1 MFLNRWRMDN
11 DTLEIIF
18 NHLDWPDIMNN
29 SMLINR
35 QPTQYHIAKKKLK
48 YKSFDPYEMKNKLYL
63 NAINTGSIDLCV
75 EAILRM
81 YLEMLDCSFL
91 DLDISRRL
99 IYENLRRNDDK
110 AYNRALVLRTFRR
123 LQSWD

>member
-1 MFLNRWRMDN
+1 MYVFKQMDN

-63 NAINTGSIDLCV
+63 NAIQTGSIDLCV

>member
-1 MFLNRWRMDN
+1 MFLNRWIMDN
-11 DTLEIIF
+11 DILEIIF
-18 NHLDWPDIMNN
+18 NYLDWPDIMIN

-99 IYENLRRNDDK
+99 IYENLRSHDDK
-110 AYNRALVLRTFRR
+110 AYNRDLVLRTFRR

>member
-1 MFLNRWRMDN
+1 MFLNRWIMDN
-11 DTLEIIF
+11 DMLEIIF
-18 NHLDWPDIMNN
+18 NHLDWPDIMIN

>member
-1 MFLNRWRMDN
+1 MDN

-18 NHLDWPDIMNN
+18 NHLDWPDIINN

-48 YKSFDPYEMKNKLYL
+48 YKSFHPYEMKNKLYL
-63 NAINTGSIDLCV
+63 NAIDTGSIDLCV

-99 IYENLRRNDDK
+99 IYENLRIHDDK
-110 AYNRALVLRTFRR
+110 A
-123 LQSWD
+123 

>member
-1 MFLNRWRMDN
+1 MNN
-11 DTLEIIF
+11 DVLEIIF
-18 NHLDWPDIMNN
+18 NKLHWPDIMNY

-35 QPTQYHIAKKKLK
+35 QPSQYHISKQKLN
-48 YKSFDPYEMKNKLYL
+48 YKSFDPYEMKNKLYI

-81 YLEMLDCSFL
+81 YLEILDCSFL
-91 DLDISRRL
+91 DIDISRRL
-99 IYENLRRNDDK
+99 IYENLRSHDDK

>member
-1 MFLNRWRMDN
+1 MFLNRWIMDN
-11 DTLEIIF
+11 DILEIIF
-18 NHLDWPDIMNN
+18 NYLDWPDIMIN

-48 YKSFDPYEMKNKLYL
+48 YKSFHPYEMKNKLYL

-81 YLEMLDCSFL
+81 YMEILDCSHF
-91 DLDISRRL
+91 DIDITRKL
-99 IYENLRRNDDK
+99 IYENLRIHDDK
-110 AYNRALVLRTFRR
+110 AYNRALLLRTFRR
-123 LQSWD
+123 LQSWE

>member
-1 MFLNRWRMDN
+1 MFLNRWIMDN
-11 DTLEIIF
+11 DMLEIIF
-18 NHLDWPDIMNN
+18 NHLDWPDIMIN

-63 NAINTGSIDLCV
+63 NAIQTGSIDLCV

-99 IYENLRRNDDK
+99 IYENLQRHDDK

>member
-1 MFLNRWRMDN
+1 MNN
-11 DTLEIIF
+11 DVLEIIF
-18 NHLDWPDIMNN
+18 NHLDWPDIMNY
-29 SMLINR
+29 SMLINSLPS
-35 QPTQYHIAKKKLK
+35 QHCIAAKKLK

-91 DLDISRRL
+91 DIDISRRL
-99 IYENLRRNDDK
+99 IYENLRSHDDK
-110 AYNRALVLRTFRR
+110 AYNRALVLRTFRK